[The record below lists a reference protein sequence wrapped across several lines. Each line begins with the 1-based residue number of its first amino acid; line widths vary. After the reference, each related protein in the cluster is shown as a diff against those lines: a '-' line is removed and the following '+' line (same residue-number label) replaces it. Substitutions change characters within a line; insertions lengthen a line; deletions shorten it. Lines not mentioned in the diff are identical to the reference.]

1 MKDTVGV
8 LNMSVLQ
15 NERLSRTLTWLNDDG
30 TPVDLLTDYSDMKWS
45 FFFGDNQLDLT
56 IGSGITISGADNR
69 DMTFAIDETT
79 TEPIPAGRYYH
90 ELLMIDSS
98 GVNDYTIKGIVE
110 VIKTQTR
117 ITS

>member
-45 FFFGDNQLDLT
+45 FFFPTQLNLT
-56 IGSGITISGADNR
+56 IGSGITISGTDNR
-69 DMTFAIDETT
+69 DMTFAIEEGT
-79 TEPIPAGRYYH
+79 TEPIPPGRYYH

-98 GVNDYTIKGIVE
+98 GVNDYTIKGVIE

-117 ITS
+117 ITP